1 MSRTVLAIVATTE
14 REKKR
19 LAEIGYRLGRKTF
32 EDVPGTCRLE
42 DWGIL
47 ECWRYILHDQDA
59 KYARSLRASFIWTHR
74 N

>member
-19 LAEIGYRLGRKTF
+19 LAEIGYRLGPKTF
-32 EDVPGTCRLE
+32 EEVPGTSRLE

-47 ECWRYILHDQDA
+47 EHSCYVLHDRDVN
-59 KYARSLRASFIWTHR
+59 YARSLRASFI
-74 N
+74 

>member
-32 EDVPGTCRLE
+32 EDVPGT
-42 DWGIL
+42 
-47 ECWRYILHDQDA
+47 
-59 KYARSLRASFIWTHR
+59 
-74 N
+74 